1 MTFLLD
7 TNIISELT
15 RPQPN
20 QNVINWSAQLS
31 EITISVITVE
41 EIYYGLAWKPNSR
54 IQVWFDTFLD
64 SKCLIL
70 PVTPAIAKVA
80 GQLRG
85 KLQSQGKPRTQA
97 DMIIAATAQIHQLTL
112 VTRNIRDFEG
122 CGIPLVN
129 PFLSQSN

>member
-1 MTFLLD
+1 
-7 TNIISELT
+7 
-15 RPQPN
+15 
-20 QNVINWSAQLS
+20 VINWSAQLS